1 MGLSTVEGKA
11 GTPRNGT
18 VGECPDGHK
27 EGDSWTPLGGYCGGC
42 ACDANGWGCGSCSP
56 YVITENCYH
65 ETNTTA
71 PYPDCCPSLVCK
83 DDPHFNP
90 SKIELVGR

>member
-1 MGLSTVEGKA
+1 M
-11 GTPRNGT
+11 
-18 VGECPDGHK
+18 
-27 EGDSWTPLGGYCGGC
+27 
-42 ACDANGWGCGSCSP
+42 
-56 YVITENCYH
+56 ENCYH

-90 SKIELVGR
+90 SKIELVQIDSFLKNTSKLHECVLTQVST